1 MRLPFYPW
9 ACSVSCYPP
18 PFPSDHPQILDLE
31 HAAAVVS
38 LCGNTSRWWLL
49 GAVTPAAV
57 RGSGSGSGEPVWKC
71 EQVVAVAPASL
82 CGNAS
87 RQQFLDALKQ
97 TAVHGGSGKQAAVA
111 PRQQILILSC
121 GLQTL
126 HNHGSGL
133 EDCRVN
139 QLKSM
144 VDSCLSWVHMM
155 RLSSCPSSVP
165 MVCQGSA
172 KAPYQ
177 FGLFLSDSPTENFCC
192 QELFML

>member
-1 MRLPFYPW
+1 MRQQSW
-9 ACSVSCYPP
+9 ACAETQAGGGSSAQWRQQQ
-18 PFPSDHPQILDLE
+18 F
-31 HAAAVVS
+31 AAA
-38 LCGNTSRWWLL
+38 
-49 GAVTPAAV
+49 AA
-57 RGSGSGSGEPVWKC
+57 
-71 EQVVAVAPASL
+71 ALASL

-87 RQQFLDALKQ
+87 RWWRWLRLACAEMRAGSSSLTRWSKRQSTEAPASRRRWFLGASMQ
-97 TAVHGGSGKQAAVA
+97 AVVCFFMAAVA